1 MDELGCNP
9 FVLCSLHGQSDVAYF
24 LPEAKAD
31 EDTAVINCSKLL
43 LRSHLLEFL
52 HVKKNAESTPC
63 DCCLWHTR
71 ILESLEHREMQEVAR
86 RLNPA

>member
-43 LRSHLLEFL
+43 LRSHLLE
-52 HVKKNAESTPC
+52 
-63 DCCLWHTR
+63 WHTR